1 MAEPPIL
8 AVAEADPRILR
19 VLQRRAKFNELNRL
33 RNISKVAVLGQL
45 VTGLTAFW
53 SRSGSSSQ
61 VSR

>member
-1 MAEPPIL
+1 
-8 AVAEADPRILR
+8 LR